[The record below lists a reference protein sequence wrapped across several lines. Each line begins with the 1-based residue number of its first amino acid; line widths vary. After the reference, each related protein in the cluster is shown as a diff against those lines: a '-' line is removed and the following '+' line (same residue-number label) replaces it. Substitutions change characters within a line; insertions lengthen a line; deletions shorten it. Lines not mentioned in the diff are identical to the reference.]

1 MSYDNDTWNPWTVK
15 SVNTPFETYENAI
28 GSGERKLGVEF
39 DVVPFGQNFGFDLE
53 VNGEKWEVKKL
64 DTDNSFRLG
73 VEVTT
78 HYTPIISNVIR
89 ILEKLIS
96 LKNELIDSEIGQL
109 IQVCITKIESISG
122 RSSTL
127 LLDGLRKNEVSEANL
142 DKANEIIEELKGV
155 LLKHGT
161 LSLYSS
167 IDGNKKDYDILNAF
181 KKIIIEEI
189 SIEEKIKL
197 IGDRDIYNRLLVTNL
212 ILDDII
218 IFETIS
224 LREKLN
230 LIIRSVFQIVK
241 LVLVHE
247 NKGYKPIANLESIY
261 CNRITSGSPR
271 CKLI

>member
-15 SVNTPFETYENAI
+15 SVNTPFETTENAI

-39 DVVPFGQNFGFDLE
+39 DVAPFGQNFGYDLE

-64 DTDNSFRLG
+64 DSDNSFRLG

-96 LKNELIDSEIGQL
+96 IKNEIIDSEIGQL
-109 IQVCITKIESISG
+109 IRVCISEIESING

-127 LLDGLRKNEVSEANL
+127 LLDGLRKNEVSAANL

-161 LSLYSS
+161 MSLYSS
-167 IDGNKKDYDILNAF
+167 IDGSKKDYDILNAF

>member
-15 SVNTPFETYENAI
+15 SVNTPFLTTENAI

-39 DVVPFGQNFGFDLE
+39 DVVPFGQNFGYDLE

-64 DTDNSFRLG
+64 DSDNSFRLG

-89 ILEKLIS
+89 ILEKLTSI
-96 LKNELIDSEIGQL
+96 KNEIIDSEIGQL
-109 IQVCITKIESISG
+109 IQVCIIKIESTSG

-161 LSLYSS
+161 MSLYSS
-167 IDGNKKDYDILNAF
+167 IDGSKKDYEILNAF

-218 IFETIS
+218 IFETNS

-247 NKGYKPIANLESIY
+247 YNGYKPVANLESIY

-271 CKLI
+271 CKLK